1 MYTFCIGNLVGSGS
15 LESSDTVKLV
25 KVYSQGKMPFLK
37 ATSDILDDM
46 QCEEAFNEHY

>member
-1 MYTFCIGNLVGSGS
+1 MGNLGGSGS

-25 KVYSQGKMPFLK
+25 EVYSQGKIMPFLK

-46 QCEEAFNEHY
+46 QCEEAFNEHC